1 MTRDDDGF
9 TIIELLLS
17 AAILA
22 VIISAISGA
31 LIVFLSNGAYTT
43 QRDDHSGGAAVL
55 ASYLDRDLASADRYQ
70 LGAPNSPCNAGGKDL
85 LLSWDQWTATPSAVT
100 PTPGQSYSAAY
111 DLVSDGAGRFR
122 LERWYC
128 TGSAQ
133 TSHTVLIGDLSSAD
147 FTQGASGTVCATGSS
162 LVVSLSAYAEDTGAD
177 YDYSGCLKG
186 RLR

>member
-1 MTRDDDGF
+1 MKSADDGF

-43 QRDDHSGGAAVL
+43 ERDDHSGGAAVL
-55 ASYLDRDLASADRYQ
+55 ASYLDRDLASAERHQ
-70 LGAPNSPCNAGGKDL
+70 LGAPSAPCDGGSKDL
-85 LLSWDQWTATPSAVT
+85 LLLWDQWTATPSAVT
-100 PTPGQSYSAAY
+100 PTPGQAYSAAY
-111 DLVSDGAGRFR
+111 DLVSDGGGSFR

-128 TGSAQ
+128 TGNTL
-133 TSHTVLIGDLSSAD
+133 TSHSVLITGLSSAD
-147 FTQGASGTVCATGSS
+147 FAQGASGSVCATGSS
-162 LVVSLSAYAEDTGAD
+162 LVVSLGAYAEDTGSD
-177 YDYSGCLKG
+177 YSYSGCLKG